1 MNMREVDY
9 IDSGGL
15 GTLITIHKW
24 LVARAGQVR
33 LHAPLPVVRQLLR
46 LLHFDKIFEITP

>member
-1 MNMREVDY
+1 MNLVA
-9 IDSGGL
+9 DSGGL

-46 LLHFDKIFEITP
+46 LLHFDKNFEITP